1 MSHRCSFTVK
11 RWTDKRRAA
20 HQTKSIVCLHVSFDL
35 PICRRKWHFCPRN
48 VWLRGTKAAAF
59 VSYCSAVI
67 TFFVLFFGFFF
78 FWQGFITWIVFMHI
92 SPTECITTR
101 CCNKEGENN
110 RALSSQDWADFSAHS
125 LILFFFYPHIHAFN
139 ACICVWWS
147 LFIYFPQCIISF
159 EMHPS
164 DCYLMWFVM
173 TFIT

>member
-78 FWQGFITWIVFMHI
+78 FDRDSLLELFLCIFPPQNALQRAAVTRREKITGHWAHRTELIFQLTAWFFSSFIHIYMHLMRAYAFDEVYLFI
-92 SPTECITTR
+92 SP
-101 CCNKEGENN
+101 N
-110 RALSSQDWADFSAHS
+110 
-125 LILFFFYPHIHAFN
+125 
-139 ACICVWWS
+139 V
-147 LFIYFPQCIISF
+147 
-159 EMHPS
+159 
-164 DCYLMWFVM
+164 
-173 TFIT
+173 